1 MYSINLC
8 YSNNYFI
15 RKIKND
21 LEQFYQNHKVDNNS
35 NQEEQTNNKNVEE
48 KNEIVSVTKEQ
59 ATEKVDDINEEQ
71 LKAMCES
78 VNKGLEKAQ

>member
-15 RKIKND
+15 RKIKNSWED
-21 LEQFYQNHKVDNNS
+21 NSTKHKVDNNS

-71 LKAMCES
+71 LKAMCER
-78 VNKGLEKAQ
+78 